1 MLTLD
6 RSFFA
11 RDARTVAR
19 DLLGKQLV
27 RSHRGCRMSGRIV
40 ETEAYLGARD
50 SASHA
55 FRGQTERN
63 APMFG
68 PAGFAYV
75 YFIYGMYH
83 MFNVVTGVAGK
94 PEAVLIRSLEPLE
107 GHAEMQKRRCR
118 SGSGLTDGPGK
129 LCQALG
135 VDRSLSGLDLTAGHK
150 IWIENCRSQSGR
162 KILTGPR
169 VGIAYAAEKDRRAP
183 WRYTLLVRD

>member
-1 MLTLD
+1 MLD

-27 RSHRGCRMSGRIV
+27 HNYRGYRMSGRIV

-55 FRGQTERN
+55 FRGQTKRN

-68 PAGFAYV
+68 PAGVAYV

-83 MFNVVTGVAGK
+83 MFNVVTGVVGK

-107 GHAEMQKRRCR
+107 GQAEMQKRRGR
-118 SGSGLTDGPGK
+118 GRSGLTDGPGK
-129 LCQALG
+129 LSQALG
-135 VDRSLSGLDLTAGHK
+135 VDRSLSGLDLTTGHK
-150 IWIENCRSQSGR
+150 IWIENCKRPADR
-162 KILTGPR
+162 KIKTGPR
-169 VGIAYAAEKDRRAP
+169 VGIAYADEKDRRAP
-183 WRYTLLVRD
+183 WRYILLVKD